1 MGRVGFYRVAAL
13 SYALTAALGKLLTY
27 ENRAFRRCP
36 YHGVILSIQEK
47 VEPFVGRVAG
57 VSRRPV

>member
-36 YHGVILSIQEK
+36 YHGVILSIQ
-47 VEPFVGRVAG
+47 
-57 VSRRPV
+57 RR